1 MPTKPRS
8 QVNASR
14 PSSATTV
21 DAYMNALEHPHKA
34 SIQELRELVLS
45 VDPRIKEQV
54 KWNAPS
60 FYLEDNFATLR
71 IHPAPILQLVL
82 HAGSKKQAH
91 PKQFK
96 VPDPQG
102 LLKWPAKDRCV
113 LTFSSPN
120 EVSQHKAEL
129 RRMLVG
135 WIQQL

>member
-1 MPTKPRS
+1 MPTP
-8 QVNASR
+8 SR
-14 PSSATTV
+14 PKATPTAKALTV
-21 DAYMNALEHPHKA
+21 DAYMEQLVHPHKA
-34 SIQELRELVLS
+34 AIQHLRAFILS

-60 FYLEDNFATLR
+60 FYLADNFATMR

-91 PKQFK
+91 PKAFK

-113 LTFSSPN
+113 VTFASPTDIARL
-120 EVSQHKAEL
+120 KASVKPL
-129 RRMLVG
+129 LLA

>member
-1 MPTKPRS
+1 MPAKPRS
-8 QVNASR
+8 TTSR
-14 PSSATTV
+14 TSSATTV
-21 DAYMNALEHPHKA
+21 DAYMNVLEHPHKA
-34 SIQELRELVLS
+34 SIQKLRELILS

-91 PKQFK
+91 PRQFE

-113 LTFSSPN
+113 LTFASPN
-120 EVSQHKAEL
+120 DVSQHKAEL
-129 RRMLVG
+129 KRMIVS
-135 WIQQL
+135 WIRQL